1 MSAAVRAPEPVPDF
15 SGQPQTI
22 PALFQETAARRG
34 DAQAMFFKSGGRW
47 LPITWSEYGRAVTRL
62 ANMLL
67 AEGVEPGDRVA
78 LWAANRPEWQITDVA
93 VLHSGAATVAI
104 YQTLAADQV
113 KYLLTHSESRV
124 LVVETRQLLDQ
135 IVAMRDELPALKR
148 VVLID
153 GNLPELDSWVVSWQD
168 ALKRGDEF
176 GRGRP
181 GLLASRWQ
189 ALKPQDTA
197 SLIYTSGTT
206 GVPKAVTL
214 THHNLVWTSQ
224 ASLQCFRAEVSDRTV
239 SYLPLAHVLE
249 RVVSHLRQLLT
260 GCQVYFCPQIDKVME
275 CVPEVHPTYF
285 TSVPRLWEKIYFG
298 VRERMD
304 QVHGPRALIRDWALW
319 VAGRRTAIYE
329 KRARQRDVSTPPT
342 QLDMPL
348 PLWLSW
354 QWRIV
359 DRLVFAGIRKRLGF
373 DQLLICISGSAA
385 ISPKILRFFNGMGI
399 EILEGYGLTETTA
412 PATFNRPGKARFG
425 TVGQP
430 LPGVE
435 IKLASDGEIL
445 VKGGNVFSG
454 YYKDDKATR
463 EALEDGWL
471 RSGDIGEL
479 DEDGY
484 LKITDRKKDLF
495 KTSGG
500 KYVAPGAMETQLR
513 NHRGI
518 AQAVVL
524 GDGRPFVAALITLDR
539 DVDQAKGGAD
549 DPQAKRLVAEAV
561 ADVNRGLSHPEQIK
575 KWKILDAEFSVGDE
589 LTPSMKVKRKR
600 ISEKYRGDI
609 EALYSEKK
617 TA

>member
-1 MSAAVRAPEPVPDF
+1 MFAYSGGMSAAVRAPEPPPDI
-15 SGQPQTI
+15 SEQPQTI
-22 PALFQETAARRG
+22 PALFQDTAARRG
-34 DAQAMFFKSGGRW
+34 DAPALFFKAGGSWVPIRW
-47 LPITWSEYGRAVTRL
+47 AEYARAVSRL
-62 ANMLL
+62 GNALL
-67 AEGVEPGDRVA
+67 AEGLQPQDRVA
-78 LWAANRPEWQITDVA
+78 IWSANRPEWQISDLAILHAGA
-93 VLHSGAATVAI
+93 VTVAI

-135 IVAMRDELPALKR
+135 IIKMRPELPALKR
-148 VVLID
+148 VILLEGQAPD
-153 GNLPELDSWVVSWQD
+153 LGDFAMAWQD
-168 ALKRGDEF
+168 ALRRGDEF
-176 GRGRP
+176 GRSRP

-189 ALKPQDTA
+189 NLTAQDTA

-206 GVPKAVTL
+206 GLPKAVALSHYNLTWTAAATL
-214 THHNLVWTSQ
+214 E
-224 ASLQCFRAEVSDRTV
+224 CFRGDPTDRVV

-249 RVVSHLRQLLT
+249 RVVSHLRQLIT

-275 CVPEVHPTYF
+275 VVPEAHPTYF
-285 TSVPRLWEKIYFG
+285 TSVPRLWEKIHAG

-304 QVHGPRALIRDWALW
+304 RVQGPRRLIRDWALRMG
-319 VAGRRTAIYE
+319 ALKTAAYQ
-329 KRARQRDVSTPPT
+329 QRK
-342 QLDMPL
+342 PL
-348 PLWLSW
+348 APWIRW
-354 QWRIV
+354 QWSLA
-359 DRLVFAGIRKRLGF
+359 DRLVFAPIRKKLGF

-385 ISPKILRFFNGMGI
+385 IAPDILRFFYGMGI

-412 PATFNRPGKARFG
+412 PATFNRPGKAKFG

-435 IKLASDGEIL
+435 IKLAPDGEIL
-445 VKGGNVFSG
+445 VKGGNVFGG
-454 YYKDDKATR
+454 YYKDAKATT
-463 EALEDGWL
+463 EALDGEWL

-479 DEDGY
+479 DSDGY

-500 KYVAPGAMETQLR
+500 KYVAPGAMETLLR
-513 NHRGI
+513 NHPGI

-524 GDGRPFVAALITLDR
+524 GDGRPFVAALFTLDA
-539 DVDQAKGGAD
+539 DVAQAKGGPD
-549 DPQAKRLVAEAV
+549 DPRARRLVDDAV

-575 KWKILDAEFSVGDE
+575 KWTILDADFAVGDE

-600 ISEKYRGDI
+600 IAEKYGSEID
-609 EALYSEKK
+609 ALYAEKK